1 MRTSA
6 SESGYEKEGHIM
18 NYQAIEQ
25 LTDLKMKSMKL
36 EYQRQCELPAMT
48 DLSFDERF
56 AMIVNAQ
63 FLAKQESRIQRMIK
77 AANLRDMSASLASI
91 DYEPIRKLQKAKI
104 AELSDCSWI
113 KNGIN
118 LIVTGSTGVGK
129 TYITSAFGREACAR
143 GYSVKAYR
151 VTRLLT
157 DLSIGRGD
165 GSYNKILNDMVKPDL
180 LILDDFGIKQF
191 DVSVS
196 QDLLDLFDER
206 WRQGKSIAISA
217 QLPVKDW
224 PTAFKDPTIAD
235 AIMDRVVRN
244 AHRIN
249 PKGPS
254 RRPSLVHTP
263 SEDDMSGAE

>member
-1 MRTSA
+1 
-6 SESGYEKEGHIM
+6 M

-25 LTDLKMKSMKL
+25 LTYLKLKSMKL

-63 FLAKQESRIQRMIK
+63 FTAKQESRIKRMIT
-77 AANLRDMSASLASI
+77 AANLRDTSADLSNI
-91 DYEPIRKLQKAKI
+91 DYEPVRKIQKSKI

-113 KNGIN
+113 GNGIN
-118 LIVTGSTGVGK
+118 LIVTGATGVGK
-129 TYITSAFGREACAR
+129 TYITSAFGREACMK

-157 DLSIGRGD
+157 DLGIGRGD
-165 GSYNKILNDMVKPDL
+165 GSYNKILNDMIKPDL

-191 DVSVS
+191 EVSVS
-196 QDLLDLFDER
+196 QDMLDLFDER

-224 PTAFKDPTIAD
+224 PAAFKDQTIAD

-249 PKGPS
+249 LKGPS
-254 RRPSLVHTP
+254 RRPSLEHTP
-263 SEDDMSGAE
+263 SDDDISDAE